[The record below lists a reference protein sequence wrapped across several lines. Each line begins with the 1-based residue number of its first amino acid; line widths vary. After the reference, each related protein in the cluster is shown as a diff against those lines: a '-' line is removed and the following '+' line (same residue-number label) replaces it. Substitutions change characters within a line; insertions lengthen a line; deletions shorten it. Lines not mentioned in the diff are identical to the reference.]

1 MKIYLKIFLVI
12 LIQANFI
19 LPQSMGQIALLL
31 PSELREPDSVIYNK
45 MIDDITSFELFLM
58 QSNLN
63 YNVIYTNELND
74 YDIGKFDILILPSSF
89 DFNQEDFESLN
100 QILSKGTAL
109 LSVGNFNVIEDDQKI
124 DLYKKL
130 FEMECLE
137 KNDFSLPTIT
147 QSFHS
152 NIKEFITF
160 ESFDLLL
167 SKKDKNIFYK
177 TDDIR
182 SFSFGCVNS
191 QEEYTTSFFGYT
203 SSGRFTHF
211 GFSFSKILSEKS
223 QVKKFEKLLLKTIEW
238 LKKDSGIR
246 ISVSESSKK
255 QFMVVIDLSK
265 GLLNSEKIINAFK
278 EENYPLLLVSE
289 DINKLKKFFRI
300 YQDNISY
307 GINLKSVLDTDSIIQ
322 IIKNSTLKP
331 KFLLLEDFCLNERD
345 IKKLSFEGI
354 ENILVKNKC
363 EKKYYPLYNIL
374 ATSYDDL
381 SSTVCSE
388 EKIFLLD
395 ILSRINCEED
405 FLDKNLALIKE
416 QSDFLIPY
424 NREKLINDFL
434 ISSLKIDYRE
444 KKGLLEIIIQN
455 PNDKE
460 VKNLF
465 LTVDKKILNQK
476 LVYDLSINGESSSL
490 QKDNLRDNFKVI
502 LNNLYPNSTTIIKIF
517 FEDLI

>member
-1 MKIYLKIFLVI
+1 MKIYLKIFLII

-19 LPQSMGQIALLL
+19 LPQSIGQIALLL

-63 YNVIYTNELND
+63 YNVIYTNELKD
-74 YDIGKFDILILPSSF
+74 YDFGKFDILILPSSF
-89 DFNQEDFESLN
+89 DFNPDDFETLR
-100 QILSKGTAL
+100 QMLSKGTGL
-109 LSVGNFNVIEDDQKI
+109 LSIGNFNVIEDDQKI

-130 FEMECLE
+130 FDMEFLE
-137 KNDFSLPTIT
+137 KNDFSLPTFT
-147 QSFHS
+147 QSLHS
-152 NIKEFITF
+152 NINEFITF

-223 QVKKFEKLLLKTIEW
+223 QVKKFEKFLLKTFDW

-255 QFMVVIDLSK
+255 QFLVMIDLSK
-265 GLLNSEKIINAFK
+265 GLLNTDKIINKFK

-289 DINKLKKFFRI
+289 DIKKLKNYFRN
-300 YQDNISY
+300 YENNIFY
-307 GINLKSVLDTDSIIQ
+307 GIKIKSVSDVDSIIQ
-322 IIKNSTLKP
+322 TQKSSSIRPN
-331 KFLLLEDFCLNERD
+331 FLLLDDNCLNERD

-354 ENILVKNKC
+354 ENILVK
-363 EKKYYPLYNIL
+363 
-374 ATSYDDL
+374 
-381 SSTVCSE
+381 
-388 EKIFLLD
+388 
-395 ILSRINCEED
+395 
-405 FLDKNLALIKE
+405 
-416 QSDFLIPY
+416 
-424 NREKLINDFL
+424 
-434 ISSLKIDYRE
+434 
-444 KKGLLEIIIQN
+444 
-455 PNDKE
+455 
-460 VKNLF
+460 
-465 LTVDKKILNQK
+465 
-476 LVYDLSINGESSSL
+476 
-490 QKDNLRDNFKVI
+490 
-502 LNNLYPNSTTIIKIF
+502 TI
-517 FEDLI
+517 